1 MFKFTDNIDLK
12 KEFDK
17 FLIDNSMKKT
27 DIASN
32 LSVSKQTVSNIL
44 SKKQLSF
51 TDISK
56 LLDSID
62 CSLYIEFRKNDN

>member
-27 DIASN
+27 DIANN

>member
-32 LSVSKQTVSNIL
+32 LAVSKQTVSNIL